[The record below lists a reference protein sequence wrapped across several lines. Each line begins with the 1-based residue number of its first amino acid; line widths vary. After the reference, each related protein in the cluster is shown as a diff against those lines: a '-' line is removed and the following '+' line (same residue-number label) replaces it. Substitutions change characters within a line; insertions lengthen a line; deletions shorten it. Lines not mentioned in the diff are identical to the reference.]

1 MQHSPVRFIINCPN
15 QDHLASGLIEVTY
28 KQFHKDLL
36 ILEKLTNLNTLKLL
50 TK

>member
-1 MQHSPVRFIINCPN
+1 MQHSPVRSIINCPN

-28 KQFHKDLL
+28 PKFHKVLL
-36 ILEKLTNLNTLKLL
+36 NLEKLTNLNTLKLL